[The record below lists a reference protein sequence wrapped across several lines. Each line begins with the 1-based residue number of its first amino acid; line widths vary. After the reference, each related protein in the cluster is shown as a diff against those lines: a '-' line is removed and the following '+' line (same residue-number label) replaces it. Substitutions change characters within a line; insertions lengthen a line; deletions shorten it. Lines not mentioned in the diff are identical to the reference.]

1 MNFMEINGPGA
12 AYQINM
18 KKILSGEATVNR
30 MDANRA
36 YEHASNFGSYLK
48 NSQQVPPTQ
57 SIRWM
62 DRYLLSLV
70 GIKENDTITIRGVLG
85 GFGETW
91 HSLGN
96 VPLRPNTDM
105 RMMEKQAE
113 LIAAGT
119 GLVLKDY
126 IDLSTRIKHYSL
138 RIPFDIQSSCI
149 TVEVDEQEGC
159 YIITIQ
165 ELEFK
170 KRCNEVIRRF
180 LHWWDA
186 NIWQQQISPEFL
198 FLKRFCDLK
207 SDRQKAKEQKQ
218 SVEVVEL
225 QRKENMA
232 DWEERT
238 LAYVKEIDWDNVDI
252 SLEFA
257 MVDPLGAAVGLRLE
271 NLPEN
276 ELSREGILLPKK
288 LHFAELDQSIA
299 IEKQLDYLPEKFKT
313 RVICAVA
320 KHLNDVYKAKQPDF
334 YEYKKWHMLCERRDF
349 SMKFSKKFTYYSDEE
364 LGIVKQSGVSFAE
377 WRRMAESGT
386 YEELFEN

>member
-1 MNFMEINGPGA
+1 MNCIEINGLGA

-18 KKILSGEATVNR
+18 KKVLSGDSTVNR
-30 MDANRA
+30 VEANRA
-36 YEHASNFGSYLK
+36 YTNASDFGSCLK
-48 NSQQVPPTQ
+48 DGRQVSTAQ
-57 SIRWM
+57 SFRWM
-62 DRYLLSLV
+62 DRYLLNLV
-70 GIKENDTITIRGVLG
+70 GIKENDTVTLRGVLN
-85 GFGETW
+85 EYESW

-96 VPLRPNTDM
+96 VPFRPNTDM

-119 GLVLKDY
+119 GLILKDY
-126 IDLSTRIKHYSL
+126 IDLTTRIKHYSL
-138 RIPFDIQSSCI
+138 RIPFDVQSSCI

-159 YIITIQ
+159 YIIIIQ

-170 KRCNEVIRRF
+170 KQCNEVIRRF
-180 LHWWDA
+180 LNWWDV

-207 SDRQKAKEQKQ
+207 SDRQKTKEQKQ
-218 SVEVVEL
+218 SVEAAEL
-225 QRKENMA
+225 QKKENMA

-238 LAYVKEIDWDNVDI
+238 LAYVKEVDWDTVDI

-271 NLPEN
+271 NLSEN

-299 IEKQLDYLPEKFKT
+299 IEKQLDYLPEEFKT
-313 RVICAVA
+313 RVICAMV
-320 KHLNDVYKAKQPDF
+320 KHLNEVYKAKQPDF
-334 YEYKKWHMLCERRDF
+334 YEYKKWHMICERKDF
-349 SMKFSKKFTYYSDEE
+349 SMKFSKKFTYYSDDE
-364 LGIVKQSGVSFAE
+364 LGIVKKSGVSFAE
-377 WRRMAESGT
+377 WRRMTEPGS
-386 YEELFEN
+386 YEELFEG